1 MLWEELVTKSVL
13 IIEDEPFIIE
23 ALSFLLEREGFQLS
37 AYSDG
42 EGCVDFIKKIKPDLI
57 ILDMMLPNISGMQ
70 ILENLRNST
79 EFSNLPVLMLT
90 AKGQTKDRQAAEN
103 AGASLFMTKPFS
115 NDEIIANVHKLL
127 QTGTH

>member
-1 MLWEELVTKSVL
+1 MTKSVL

>member
-1 MLWEELVTKSVL
+1 MSKSVL

-42 EGCVDFIKKIKPDLI
+42 EGCIDFITKIKPDLI

-79 EFSNLPVLMLT
+79 EFQNLPVLMLT